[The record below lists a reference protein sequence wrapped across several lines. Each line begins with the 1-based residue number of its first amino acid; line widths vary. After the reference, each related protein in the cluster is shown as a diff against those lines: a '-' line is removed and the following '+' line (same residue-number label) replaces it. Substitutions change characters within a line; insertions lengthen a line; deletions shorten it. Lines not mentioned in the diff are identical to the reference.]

1 MGKEQK
7 NLQAEKIK
15 RIKRRKHALH
25 YLLVYL
31 ACLLVAFV
39 IWLSVRYSMRMEDTE
54 PLTDGS
60 ENSMSAVNCAGGEEL
75 FYV

>member
-1 MGKEQK
+1 MEKEQK

-39 IWLSVRYSMRMEDTE
+39 IWLSVRYSMRLEDTN
-54 PLTDGS
+54 PLSDGS
-60 ENSMSAVNCAGGEEL
+60 ENSMSALACTDGEEL
-75 FYV
+75 LYV

>member
-1 MGKEQK
+1 MEKEQK

-15 RIKRRKHALH
+15 RIKRRRHALH

-39 IWLSVRYSMRMEDTE
+39 IWLSVRYSMRLEDTN
-54 PLTDGS
+54 PLSDGA
-60 ENSMSAVNCAGGEEL
+60 ENSMSASACTDGEEL
-75 FYV
+75 LYV

>member
-1 MGKEQK
+1 MEKEQK

-15 RIKRRKHALH
+15 RIKRRRHALH

-39 IWLSVRYSMRMEDTE
+39 IWLSVRYSMRLEDTD
-54 PLTDGS
+54 PLSGGS
-60 ENSMSAVNCAGGEEL
+60 ENSMSASACTDGEEL
-75 FYV
+75 LYV